1 MELSDFRKLPDD
13 EKLEMYFISLE
24 QKMEVFSK
32 TMEAFYKMLNER
44 ISALENR
51 RIVNESPFKTP
62 PVSPIR
68 PTYTS
73 VVEMSNITFQMLAT
87 PTTPSRI
94 AAFPLDETTLED
106 NSDDSYYSDNSYY
119 SDEDYYSD
127 DVPCFEDC
135 PIQELEYLVPKSYTP
150 TPDDDDSEADQYD
163 EDPPAYTFDDSDD
176 DQFSVYDDDD
186 PQEQDQFST
195 YDDDDPEYVY
205 EEEDQVEDEDE
216 SFRDY

>member
-1 MELSDFRKLPDD
+1 MELSDFHKLSDD
-13 EKLEMYFISLE
+13 EKLEIYFISLE
-24 QKMEVFSK
+24 QKMEALEQKIEVFSK
-32 TMEAFYKMLNER
+32 TMEAFSKMFNNLFVKLDER

-94 AAFPLDETTLED
+94 AAFSLDDTTFEE
-106 NSDDSYYSDNSYY
+106 NSDNSYY
-119 SDEDYYSD
+119 SNNSYYSDEGYYSD
-127 DVPCFEDC
+127 DVPCSEDC

-150 TPDDDDSEADQYD
+150 TPGDEDSEAD
-163 EDPPAYTFDDSDD
+163 
-176 DQFSVYDDDD
+176 
-186 PQEQDQFST
+186 
-195 YDDDDPEYVY
+195 
-205 EEEDQVEDEDE
+205 
-216 SFRDY
+216 